1 MCKVEATGK
10 ESHPCGFFPPKAES
24 MLDICLMA
32 HLKVNKNLHFHRD
45 ILNKIY
51 NLLYFLLNILL
62 LISFSTYF
70 FLKFE
75 NLI

>member
-10 ESHPCGFFPPKAES
+10 ESQPWGLFPQEAES

-45 ILNKIY
+45 ILNK
-51 NLLYFLLNILL
+51 L
-62 LISFSTYF
+62 
-70 FLKFE
+70 
-75 NLI
+75 